1 MKKINV
7 KKCVSVLVVCCVVL
21 CFAYT
26 AKTDRKD
33 QIDRSDKMV
42 NTYITVY
49 AVAPEDELLTGKD
62 VIVLDENG
70 YRLQSCDDLV
80 NGKLV
85 EHLGASGGQC
95 DEVQL
100 IRCDAVTREILSQEI
115 IWRLTPGEHVS
126 VGLVCANDAY
136 TDETVA
142 PGTDVVDFV
151 MKIIYH
157 DEQVQYVSLGGH
169 VKSSA
174 TYYTIARDEE
184 GWKKIDT
191 VAQSVKPGSYLTLD
205 EDLGY
210 NPGLGRN
217 IDG

>member
-1 MKKINV
+1 M
-7 KKCVSVLVVCCVVL
+7 L
-21 CFAYT
+21 CLAHI

-33 QIDRSDKMV
+33 QIDRSDETV

-62 VIVLDENG
+62 VVVLDGNG
-70 YRLQSCDDLV
+70 YRLQPCDDFV

-85 EHLGASGGQC
+85 EYPCVSEGQC

-100 IRCDAVTREILSQEI
+100 IRCDAATREILSQEI
-115 IWRLTPGEHVS
+115 IWRLTPGEHIS
-126 VGLVCANDAY
+126 VGLVYANDAY
-136 TDETVA
+136 VDETVA

-174 TYYTIARDEE
+174 TYYTIVQDEE
-184 GWKKIDT
+184 DWKKIDT

-217 IDG
+217 IDD